1 MKIESLFPVLVCCA
15 AILAGM
21 VCFDRCGCNPEEYT
35 ADTVTSV
42 RCDTVHDTIYI
53 PQPVAVESRRLDVMA
68 VKFPRWRQP
77 IDAADTS
84 ARAESGD
91 SVTVAVAIEQRHYGG
106 DDYDAWVSGY
116 RPQLDSLRIY
126 RSTATITRTQEI
138 TRWRTR
144 RWGLSAGAGVSLS
157 HHGVAPAVF
166 VGVSYTFLAF

>member
-1 MKIESLFPVLVCCA
+1 MKIERLFPVLVCCA

-21 VCFDRCGCNPEEYT
+21 VCFDRCGHGSEEYT

-53 PQPVAVESRRLDVMA
+53 PKPVAVESRTLDVMA

-77 IDAADTS
+77 IGSADTS
-84 ARAESGD
+84 AIHNVD

-106 DDYDAWVSGY
+106 EDYDAWVSGY

-126 RSTATITRTQEI
+126 RPTATITRTQEI

-144 RWGLSAGAGVSLS
+144 RWGLSAGAGVSIS
-157 HHGVAPAVF
+157 HRGVAPAVF
-166 VGVSYTFLAF
+166 VGVSYTFWAF